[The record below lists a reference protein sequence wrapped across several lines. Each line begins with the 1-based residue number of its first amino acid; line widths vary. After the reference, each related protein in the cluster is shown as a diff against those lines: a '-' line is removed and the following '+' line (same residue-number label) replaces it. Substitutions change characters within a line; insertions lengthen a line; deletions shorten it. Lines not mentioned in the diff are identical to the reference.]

1 MHAYLYFWF
10 YLYCIISW
18 DGSSGS
24 SSSLLIF
31 KVSPSKLK
39 SLVFWLLQSLIFLP
53 FYRWINFICLILS
66 SSLNYRQLKDEM
78 VAEIGC
84 LTNPFPS
91 FWLYCQIV
99 FSACLVVMCW
109 LRSSQRDLGRS
120 DENYF
125 QVWLIKTLYIGLP
138 CSFHVCYLNAED
150 CRILGEGNMEEV

>member
-1 MHAYLYFWF
+1 MEKWKFSWAWEKILRQTRER
-10 YLYCIISW
+10 IIER
-18 DGSSGS
+18 
-24 SSSLLIF
+24 
-31 KVSPSKLK
+31 KKKLK
-39 SLVFWLLQSLIFLP
+39 KNDIKIDNIYFLQMDKLHLSH
-53 FYRWINFICLILS
+53 LS
-66 SSLNYRQLKDEM
+66 SSLNYRQLKDGM

-84 LTNPFPS
+84 LTSPFPS

-99 FSACLVVMCW
+99 FSACLVVMCR

-150 CRILGEGNMEEV
+150 CRILGEGNMKEV